1 MKSLSHVR
9 VVMVGTTHPGNIGAA
24 ARAMKNMGLGDLALV
39 DPASFPDD
47 VAVARAAGAVDL
59 LDGARVCQTL
69 PEALADCSLVIG
81 ASARPRSIAWPQLN
95 PRECAARVTATAIQ
109 TAILFGREHSGL
121 TNEELEHCQYLLHI
135 PCDPGFSSLNVAAA
149 VQVVAYELYCASL
162 MQATAAPTAG
172 TVVHATG
179 EQMESFYRH
188 LETVLREVRF
198 LHATKHEISILRRL
212 RRIYN
217 RAGLEQTELHL
228 LRGILSA
235 VQRRLNLSADN
246 G

>member
-39 DPASFPDD
+39 GPASFPDD

-95 PRECAARVTATAIQ
+95 PRECAARVTATSIQ

-149 VQVVAYELYCASL
+149 VQVVAYELYYASL
-162 MQATAAPTAG
+162 MQATTAPTAG

-217 RAGLEQTELHL
+217 RAGLEQAELHL